1 MIFLPLMVHAAI
13 GVLLFG
19 RQLFSSPVVY
29 KIKEMVTPSISSVCT
44 AYLLDAFVGEPI
56 SKAVTFFSRRSRTI
70 FTSPFITA
78 DLVLYDPRSIE
89 VMLHTDYCPRYDKPA
104 SRPYF
109 EGDGSS
115 HDEDYEAYIDEGY
128 LSLGVP
134 FLFSTS
140 DIRPSP
146 FIDPENTLFDFEPAS
161 ESAPELTPTSESNS
175 KPSPTAKKSGNRSTT
190 RSGRSSRQHEESS
203 SPPPP
208 PPVRRGPIARAF
220 KARGIRLPSKNTWGG
235 QLTRGILKTERFII
249 RSADE
254 NPDEFY
260 LALNIIPSILGH
272 FVHRRMLG
280 FIHRHL
286 VAFGIFSAISHGI
299 LFAVNRAQLV
309 DRFPLVELKFFFLP
323 LWHNFVL
330 DLPLRF
336 LPQGINFA
344 IGLIEC
350 IALVFATP
358 AAREARRRRR
368 RQLEGDQQ

>member
-1 MIFLPLMVHAAI
+1 MIFLPLMMHAAI
-13 GVLLFG
+13 GLLLFG
-19 RQLFSSPVVY
+19 RQLCSSPVVY
-29 KIKEMVTPSISSVCT
+29 KLKEMVTPTISSVGT

-56 SKAVTFFSRRSRTI
+56 SRAVTFFSRRSRTI
-70 FTSPFITA
+70 FTGPAITTN
-78 DLVLYDPRSIE
+78 LVLYDPHSMD
-89 VMLHTDYCPRYDKPA
+89 VALHTDHCPRYDKPPA
-104 SRPYF
+104 RPYF

-146 FIDPENTLFDFEPAS
+146 FIDPENTLFNFEPVS
-161 ESAPELTPTSESNS
+161 ESAPELTSTSESNS

-203 SPPPP
+203 SSPPP

-220 KARGIRLPSKNTWGG
+220 KARGIRLPSKNTWEG

-260 LALNIIPSILGH
+260 LMLNIVPSIIGH
-272 FVHRRMLG
+272 FVHLRILG

-299 LFAVNRAQLV
+299 LFAANHAQLV
-309 DRFPLVELKFFFLP
+309 DQFPLVELKFFFLP
-323 LWHNFVL
+323 LWRSFLL

-336 LPQGINFA
+336 LPQLVDFA
-344 IGLIEC
+344 IRLIERV
-350 IALVFATP
+350 ALVFATP
-358 AAREARRRRR
+358 AAREARRRRQ
-368 RQLEGDQQ
+368 QLEGDQQ